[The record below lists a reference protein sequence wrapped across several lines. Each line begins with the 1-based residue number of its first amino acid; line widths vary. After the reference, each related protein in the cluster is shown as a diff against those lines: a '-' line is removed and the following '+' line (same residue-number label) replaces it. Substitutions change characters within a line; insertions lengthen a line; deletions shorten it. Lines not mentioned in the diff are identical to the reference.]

1 MSSFS
6 DGDVLQATHIITNMG
21 ESLTRYNLLSKTTSE
36 GVWDFNF
43 ITGAVYYNETIY
55 ALLGYSEDD
64 MQDNITWWRS
74 NIHPN
79 DKERVINEI
88 DAVLLSTDHNWWG
101 EYAFRCKNGLYK
113 NVFERLYVARD
124 KQGKP
129 VRIIG
134 TMMDL
139 DPITNLH
146 SDLEKE
152 RLAYKREIMRMAINS
167 TEQERKEISDELHEN
182 INQVLAAINLHIEA
196 AKKHIDVAGAEW
208 LNNAQDLLLDSMN
221 GIRTLSKRLSPLTFK
236 TFGLI
241 NAIKDE
247 LEDFKKTKHIEYL
260 FDYEKAAIDS
270 LSDDKK
276 LLLYRILQIYLQAID
291 KSMNISFLHL
301 LITKQEDKIRLSVK
315 DNGSAQSGSDTM
327 PTSFSRI
334 QMLSDAYNGKAQYH
348 CKPGIGCLLEIIF

>member
-1 MSSFS
+1 MSNFS

-55 ALLGYSEDD
+55 ALLGYSEED

-88 DAVLLSTDHNWWG
+88 DALLLSADHNWWG

-113 NVFERLYVARD
+113 NVFERLYVVRD

-139 DPITNLH
+139 DPITKLH
-146 SDLEKE
+146 SDLENE
-152 RLAYKREIMRMAINS
+152 RLAFKREIMRVAINS

-241 NAIKDE
+241 NAIKED
-247 LEDFKKTKHIEYL
+247 LEDFKKAKHIEYF
-260 FDYEKAAIDS
+260 FDYEKAVIDS

-276 LLLYRILQIYLQAID
+276 LLLYRILQIYIQAID

-301 LITKQEDKIRLSVK
+301 LIANQEDKIKLSVK
-315 DNGSAQSGSDTM
+315 DNGNAQSGNDM
-327 PTSFSRI
+327 MATSFSRI
-334 QMLSDAYNGKAQYH
+334 QMLSDAYSGKALYH
-348 CKPGIGCLLEIIF
+348 CRPGQGCLLEIIF